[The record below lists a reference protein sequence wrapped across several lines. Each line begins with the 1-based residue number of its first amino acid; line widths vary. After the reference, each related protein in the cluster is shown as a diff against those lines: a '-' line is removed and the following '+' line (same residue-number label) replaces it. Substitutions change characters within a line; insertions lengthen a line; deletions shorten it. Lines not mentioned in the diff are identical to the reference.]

1 MKHVISP
8 LDLSTQELSDILSL
22 AGKILDDPK
31 NILDAATVKNL
42 PLFFMNQ
49 VPEPA

>member
-22 AGKILDDPK
+22 AGDRKS
-31 NILDAATVKNL
+31 V
-42 PLFFMNQ
+42 
-49 VPEPA
+49 V